1 MFSTSLGALDDGDG
15 GGDDS
20 DGDGDG
26 GGAGD
31 ADGDDATP
39 PPPSVLNGSNIFNKV
54 LTASLELP

>member
-15 GGDDS
+15 GGDDN

-26 GGAGD
+26 GGA
-31 ADGDDATP
+31 GDDATP

>member
-20 DGDGDG
+20 IGDGDG

-31 ADGDDATP
+31 ADGDATP
-39 PPPSVLNGSNIFNKV
+39 PPPSVTNGSNIFNKV